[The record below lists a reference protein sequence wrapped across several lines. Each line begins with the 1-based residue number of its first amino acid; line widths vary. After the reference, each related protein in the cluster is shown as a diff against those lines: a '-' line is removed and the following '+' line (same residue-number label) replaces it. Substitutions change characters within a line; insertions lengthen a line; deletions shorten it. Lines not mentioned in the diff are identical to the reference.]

1 MEQILYR
8 RVVTEYRVEEH
19 ITLLKEI
26 IVISR
31 VLVIAAVIIA
41 TGCSPSNNTGI
52 DLVFVEGGIFQM
64 GNPYETADPDEKYI
78 HEVKLDSYYIARCEV
93 SVGEFRE
100 FIEATGYV
108 TTAERLGNAAVFIGQ
123 KVEKPGD
130 GSWKKPYYTQHDG
143 HPVVCVSWWD
153 AIEYCNWR
161 SDNEDLV
168 RSYSVSDDSVVIW
181 NRDADGYRLLTEA
194 EWEYAARSGGKKIK
208 YAWGDGMPLIDG
220 RPAGN
225 TRDEAAH
232 RLWNLEKYWEVY
244 DDGYAFTAPVD
255 TFAPNEIGL
264 HGFSGNVYEW
274 CWDWYSED
282 YYEKSP
288 VDNPTGPETG
298 EMHACRD
305 AGFGC
310 AIYQEVV
317 TSRGKGYPYLAFS
330 WGGFR
335 IAR

>member
-1 MEQILYR
+1 MGW
-8 RVVTEYRVEEH
+8 RVCVSLMLLLFASCSTPDNSEYP
-19 ITLLKEI
+19 L
-26 IVISR
+26 
-31 VLVIAAVIIA
+31 VLI
-41 TGCSPSNNTGI
+41 
-52 DLVFVEGGIFQM
+52 EGGNFQM
-64 GNPYETADPDEKYI
+64 GNPYDTADPDETHI
-78 HEVKLDSYYIARCEV
+78 HDVRLDSYYIGKFEV

-100 FIEATGYV
+100 FVESTGYI
-108 TTAERLGNAAVFIGQ
+108 TTAERIGNAAVFIGT

-130 GSWKKPYYTQHDG
+130 GSWKKPYFTQHDG

-161 SDNEDLV
+161 SDCEGLKQC
-168 RSYSVSDDSVVIW
+168 YSISADSIVAY
-181 NRDADGYRLLTEA
+181 NRIANGYRLPTEA
-194 EWEYAARSGGKKIK
+194 EWEYAARSGGKDIK
-208 YAWGDGMPLIDG
+208 YAWGDGIPLIDG
-220 RPAGN
+220 HPAGN

-232 RLWNLEKYWEVY
+232 ELWGIKNYWEGY
-244 DDGYAFTAPVD
+244 DDGYVFTAPVD

-264 HGFSGNVYEW
+264 YGLSGNVYEW

-282 YYEKSP
+282 WYTESP
-288 VDNPTGPETG
+288 AENPVGPEKG

-335 IAR
+335 IARSQAY